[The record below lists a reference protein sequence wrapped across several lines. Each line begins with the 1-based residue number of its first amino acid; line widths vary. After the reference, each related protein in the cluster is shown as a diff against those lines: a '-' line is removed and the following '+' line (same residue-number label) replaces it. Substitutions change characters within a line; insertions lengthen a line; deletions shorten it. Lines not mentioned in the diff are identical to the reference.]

1 MVNANGQQHS
11 WTASQ
16 VKKSMESLGLS
27 IPGKVTTGDVTYAA
41 NMAYADFYSDPLKDE
56 AACLRYAHKVANDP
70 DGYDGMIFC
79 RWTADA
85 IGKVI
90 KLDWEN
96 LYSMLEL
103 IEAKDLEALMFFI
116 NVRVVII
123 IICWIFSTIACIV
136 DFWSG
141 TLTAKILGEKLM
153 SHGFRR
159 TVVKIGDYA
168 RVLMFAFMIDALGSL
183 LSFYILPFATML
195 CTLAILCIE
204 GKSVLEN
211 SKRRKAHA
219 GDVPDMIK
227 QIIQAATTEQGN
239 EVFDK
244 IVKHVSLNNKEK

>member
-1 MVNANGQQHS
+1 
-11 WTASQ
+11 
-16 VKKSMESLGLS
+16 
-27 IPGKVTTGDVTYAA
+27 
-41 NMAYADFYSDPLKDE
+41 
-56 AACLRYAHKVANDP
+56 
-70 DGYDGMIFC
+70 
-79 RWTADA
+79 
-85 IGKVI
+85 
-90 KLDWEN
+90 
-96 LYSMLEL
+96 MLEL

-116 NVRVVII
+116 TVRVVII

-159 TVVKIGDYA
+159 TIVKIGDYA
-168 RVLMFAFMIDALGSL
+168 RVLMFAFMVDALGSL

-195 CTLAILCIE
+195 CALAILCIE

-227 QIIQAATTEQGN
+227 QIIQAATAEQGN
-239 EVFDK
+239 EIFNK
-244 IVKHVSLNNKEK
+244 IVNQLNTNKNDTYKH